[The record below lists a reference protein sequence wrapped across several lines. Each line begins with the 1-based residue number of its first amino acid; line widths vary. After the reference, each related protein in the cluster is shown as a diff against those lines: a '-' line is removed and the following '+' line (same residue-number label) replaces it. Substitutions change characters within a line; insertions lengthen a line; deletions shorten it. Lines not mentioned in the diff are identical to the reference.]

1 MPAVRRFSLPFKDLI
16 GTEIE
21 LGAWHCRASSGDF
34 LTVGDEIA
42 GWDYVKSLEFRRDV
56 VIDGAQVAASCDL
69 PLDAGVVLVVTAH
82 SPAARFRRVV
92 FRSSSLPRSRK
103 VVEANFALANSYELS
118 RELRLDT
125 EVLLSK
131 VGSSQKAL
139 VANLVG
145 SRLFGDTI
153 RISLEGGGARMP
165 VEMADLGCQIPGLTA
180 PDAPWHVLLE
190 TSDMHAPVMQ
200 SLRVFLN
207 SRDTPV
213 ARAARDGDVRVL
225 SLLKA
230 DVARRLLLVALQ
242 DDEFL
247 ANPDLYAE
255 GSTGEAARRLLRVCF
270 KDLSPQLVQTFASSE
285 PARFESV
292 IQSAMSLPDG

>member
-1 MPAVRRFSLPFKDLI
+1 MPSVRRFSLPFKDLI

-21 LGAWHCRASSGDF
+21 PGAWHYRASSGDF
-34 LTVGDEIA
+34 LTVSEEIP
-42 GWDYVKSLEFRRDV
+42 GWDYLRRLEFRRDV
-56 VIDGAQVAASCDL
+56 VVDGTQVAASCDL
-69 PLDAGVVLVVTAH
+69 PHDASVELVVTAH

-92 FRSSSLPRSRK
+92 FRSGSLPRSRR
-103 VVEANFALANSYELS
+103 VVEAQFVLANSCELS

-131 VGSSQKAL
+131 AGSLKKAL
-139 VANLVG
+139 VANLAG
-145 SRLFGDTI
+145 SRLFGDTF
-153 RISLEGGGARMP
+153 RICLEGRGARMP
-165 VEMADLGCQIPGLTA
+165 VEMADLGSQIPGLIA

-190 TSDMHAPVMQ
+190 TPDMHAPVMQ

-213 ARAARDGDVRVL
+213 ATAARTGDVRVL

-230 DVARRLLLVALQ
+230 DVARRLLIVALQ
-242 DDEFL
+242 DEEFV
-247 ANPDLYAE
+247 ANPDVYAD

-270 KDLSPQLVQTFASSE
+270 KELSPQLVQTFAISE
-285 PARFESV
+285 PARFESL
-292 IQSAMSLPDG
+292 IQSAMNLSDG

>member
-21 LGAWHCRASSGDF
+21 LGAWHYRASSGDF
-34 LTVGDEIA
+34 LTVGDDIP
-42 GWDYVKSLEFRRDV
+42 GWDYVKGLEFRRDV
-56 VIDGAQVAASCDL
+56 VLDGAQVAASCDL
-69 PLDAGVVLVVTAH
+69 PPDASVALVVTAH

-92 FRSSSLPRSRK
+92 FRSGSLSMSRK
-103 VVEANFALANSYELS
+103 VIEAQFVLANSYELS

-125 EVLLSK
+125 EVLLIK
-131 VGSSQKAL
+131 AGSLKKAL
-139 VANLVG
+139 VANLAG
-145 SRLFGDTI
+145 SRLYSDTV
-153 RISLEGGGARMP
+153 RISLEGSGARMP
-165 VEMADLGCQIPGLTA
+165 VEMADLGCQIPGLIA

-190 TSDMHAPVMQ
+190 TSDLHAPVMQ

-213 ARAARDGDVRVL
+213 ATAARDGDVRVL

-230 DVARRLLLVALQ
+230 DVARRLLIVALQ
-242 DDEFL
+242 DEEFL
-247 ANPDLYAE
+247 ANPDVYAE

-270 KDLSPQLVQTFASSE
+270 KELSPQLVQTFASSE
-285 PARFESV
+285 PARFESL
-292 IQSAMSLPDG
+292 IQSAMNLSDG